1 MDINILISM
10 FFVVILV
17 MMIALIKYVWLH
29 SQAQERYLTAEY
41 DLEDLEDEI
50 LELKTAIQDL
60 ERSIEEH
67 PPWWY
72 HQDQAKSWK
81 SIGK

>member
-29 SQAQERYLTAEY
+29 GQAEERYLTAEY

-50 LELKTAIQDL
+50 LELKTSIQDL

-72 HQDQAKSWK
+72 HQDQA